1 MADIVDQATRSRMM
15 AAIKGTN
22 TKPEILVRRALHA
35 AGFRFRLHVKN
46 LPGKPD
52 IVLPKYR
59 TAIFVHGCFWHG
71 HDCKNFRLPKTRTT
85 FWRTK
90 IRGNKKRDDEALEL
104 LKSSGWRVATIWECA
119 ISRGARKKDAKI
131 AEKCAKWILG
141 KRRQVSIRGS
151 E

>member
-35 AGFRFRLHVKN
+35 AGFRFRLHVRN

-59 TAIFVHGCFWHG
+59 IAIFVHGCFWHG
-71 HDCKNFRLPKTRTT
+71 HDCRNFRMPKTRSA
-85 FWRTK
+85 FWRRK
-90 IRGNKKRDDEALEL
+90 IRGNQKRDDQAQEL
-104 LKSSGWRVATIWECA
+104 LKSSGWRVATVWECA
-119 ISRGARKKDAKI
+119 VSKGAKYKNQKT
-131 AEKCAKWILG
+131 AEKCVKWILG
-141 KRRQVSIRGS
+141 RRRQVSIRGI